1 MVSALLGE
9 ILRALLSVFAIVGL
23 GAAVRRAGWLDD
35 AAETGLVGLLVRVLM
50 PALVLSALLA
60 HPPGGH
66 DLWVSPLTG
75 ALVTLL
81 GFGLAALVAHLPA
94 RWTGLDGSVER
105 RTFTLGAGLGNYA
118 YLAIPVATALFG
130 AAVLPT
136 LLLFNVGVDLMLW
149 TVGLQIL
156 PVHDGRQG
164 VLRRVLNPP
173 FLALVVGLVLGVGGL
188 GPQVPGPLLDAITRL
203 GQAAVPLGLIAVGAA
218 LGGDLGRTRLAPIAA
233 ASVVRFA
240 LLPVAALA
248 LVQLIPLDPALR
260 QVVLVQSAMPSA
272 VAPAMLARLYGGAPA
287 LASRLTLG
295 TSLVGLVVVPLV
307 LAALSTA
314 G

>member
-1 MVSALLGE
+1 MVSTLFGD
-9 ILRALLSVFAIVGL
+9 ILSALLSVFAIVGL
-23 GAAVRRAGWLDD
+23 GAGVRRAGWLDD

-50 PALVLSALLA
+50 PALVLSALLT

-66 DLWVSPLTG
+66 DLWVSPLVG

-81 GFGLAALVAHLPA
+81 GFGLAGAVAHLPA
-94 RWTGLDGSVER
+94 RWTGLDGSSER

-156 PVHDGRQG
+156 PVHGGQQG
-164 VLRRVLNPP
+164 VLRRLLNPP
-173 FLALVVGLVLGVGGL
+173 FLALVVGLVLGLSGL
-188 GPQVPGPLLDAITRL
+188 GPRVPAPILTAVTSL
-203 GQAAVPLGLIAVGAA
+203 GHAAVPLGLIAVGAA
-218 LGGDLGRTRLAPIAA
+218 LGGDLGRARLAPIAA
-233 ASVVRFA
+233 ASLVRFA

-248 LVQLIPLDPALR
+248 VVKLVALDPALR
-260 QVVLVQSAMPSA
+260 QVILVQSAMPSA

-287 LASRLTLG
+287 LASRITLG
-295 TSLVGLVVVPLV
+295 TSLIGLLVIPLV
-307 LAALSTA
+307 LVVLSSA